1 MYYSKQYLNSLRR
14 LSIVKGCYNFKR
26 NTKGNPMGNRERLD
40 QALFDDLPWNL
51 KDQVI
56 PNSIYFDPLK
66 SPPD

>member
-1 MYYSKQYLNSLRR
+1 
-14 LSIVKGCYNFKR
+14 
-26 NTKGNPMGNRERLD
+26 MGNRERLD